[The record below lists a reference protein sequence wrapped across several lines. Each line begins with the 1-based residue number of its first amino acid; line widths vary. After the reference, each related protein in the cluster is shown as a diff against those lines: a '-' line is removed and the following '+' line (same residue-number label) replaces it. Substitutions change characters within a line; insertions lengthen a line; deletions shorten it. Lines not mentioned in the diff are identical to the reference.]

1 MTMLR
6 KLLLIN
12 FLLICVFAN
21 AQQPFTMPKDWT
33 RDYKPFR
40 IVGNLYYVG
49 TYDLGCYLITTPKG
63 HILINTGVPGSA
75 PMIRSHVEA
84 LGFKFSDIKILL
96 TTHAHSDH
104 VGAMAEVKKMTGAKM
119 MINEKDVQVL
129 EDGGKSDYVLGGNPA
144 FEFEPVKADSLLHDQ
159 DVIMLGDM
167 RIVML
172 HHPGHTKGANSFLF
186 KVDDKRVLIAN
197 MPSILDDTKLSG
209 MPGYPDVG
217 KDYAYT
223 LEVMKKLEFDIWLS
237 SHAGQFDFHEK
248 HKEGDAYNPNVFM
261 DKRGYDESLKGLQ
274 KRYDKKLG
282 SK

>member
-1 MTMLR
+1 MTML
-6 KLLLIN
+6 KKILFINLLLCS
-12 FLLICVFAN
+12 LFAN

-33 RDYKPFR
+33 RDYKPFK

-49 TYDLGCYLITTPKG
+49 TYDLACYLITTPKG
-63 HILINTGVPGSA
+63 HVLINTGAPGSA

-96 TTHAHSDH
+96 ATHAHSDH
-104 VGAMAEVKKMTGAKM
+104 VGAMAEVKKITGAKM
-119 MINEKDVQVL
+119 MINERDATVL

-159 DVIMLGDM
+159 DVIALGDM

-172 HHPGHTKGANSFLF
+172 HHPGHTKGASSFLF
-186 KVDDKRVLIAN
+186 TVDGKRVLIAN

-223 LEVMKKLEFDIWLS
+223 LDAMKKLDFDIWLS
-237 SHAGQFDFHEK
+237 SHASQFNLHKK
-248 HKEGDAYNPNVFM
+248 HKPGDAYKPNAFI
-261 DKRGYDESLKGLQ
+261 DKRGYDASLNGLQ
-274 KRYDKKLG
+274 KAYDKRSG
-282 SK
+282 E